1 MTKVLLTGARGFVGR
16 QIAKA
21 LAARGM
27 EIHAVSSAGA
37 DPSIPAH
44 AWHRLNLMD
53 RVATEAL
60 VGDVRPTHLVH
71 AAWDTQHGAF
81 WTSDANFAWVSASLG
96 LVEAFRAAGGQ
107 RLVVVGSCAE
117 YDWRFGFCSEDVTPL
132 NPSSPYGVCK
142 ASLFRVC
149 EAYCRSHNISL
160 AWARIF
166 IPYGPYEGH
175 KRLVPSIVR
184 AILAGREAKCTD
196 GTQIRDVMHVEDAG
210 SAIAALCASQVTG
223 PVNIGTGQPMALSN
237 VVREIGKQLGRSD
250 LLRLGALPSRPDDP
264 PFLGADTRRLNS
276 EVGFKPLYDLAGG
289 IAETIAFWR
298 DQPADSPSLSPE
310 LRAPLT
316 LRVSHDDPTGE
327 ITPRLLRTN
336 SDRPLLPSVIFA
348 ISLA

>member
-27 EIHAVSSAGA
+27 EVHAVSSAGA

-44 AWHRLNLMD
+44 AWHRANLMD
-53 RVATEAL
+53 KLATDAL
-60 VGDVRPTHLVH
+60 LNDVKPSHLVH
-71 AAWDTQHGAF
+71 AAWDTTHGAF
-81 WTSDANFAWVSASLG
+81 WTSDANYAWVSASLS
-96 LVEAFRAAGGQ
+96 LVEAFQAAGGQ

-117 YDWRFGFCSEDVTPL
+117 YDWRFGVCSEEGTPL
-132 NPSSPYGVCK
+132 NPSLPYGVCK
-142 ASLFRVC
+142 ASLFRLC
-149 EAYCRSHNISL
+149 EAYSRSHNISL

-166 IPYGPYEGH
+166 LLYGPHEGH

-184 AILAGREAKCTD
+184 AILAGKEVACTD

-223 PVNIGTGQPMALSN
+223 AVNIGTGQPIALSG
-237 VVREIGKQLGRSD
+237 VGREIGKQLGRPD

-264 PFLGADTRRLNS
+264 LILVPDTRKLNS
-276 EVGFKPLYDLAGG
+276 EVGFKPHYDLASG

-298 DQPADSPSLSPE
+298 NQPADSASLSP
-310 LRAPLT
+310 
-316 LRVSHDDPTGE
+316 
-327 ITPRLLRTN
+327 
-336 SDRPLLPSVIFA
+336 
-348 ISLA
+348 